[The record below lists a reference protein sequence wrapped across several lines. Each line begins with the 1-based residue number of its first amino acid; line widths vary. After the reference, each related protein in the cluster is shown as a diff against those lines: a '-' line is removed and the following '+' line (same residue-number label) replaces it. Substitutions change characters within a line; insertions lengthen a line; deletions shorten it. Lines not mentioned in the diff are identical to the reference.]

1 MNIDFVNFFNR
12 TDRLNLD
19 ISNRCPLECPHCI
32 RQTQYKNSNIDIP
45 GEDLSLDS
53 FKKITEFTNAIHF
66 CGQLSDPIHHPM
78 FIDFL
83 KICFDK
89 NIDTS
94 IAVASSFKSLDWFV
108 KAFKANP
115 NANWIF
121 GIDGL
126 PKDSKIYRKHQDGE
140 KLYKVMIESTKYLN
154 VKPTWQYI
162 VFSYNENDVTFALN
176 LAKENN
182 INFMIINSAR
192 WDENDKLKPSKEK
205 SFG

>member
-108 KAFKANP
+108 KAFKANQMQ
-115 NANWIF
+115 IGF
-121 GIDGL
+121 LELTGCL
-126 PKDSKIYRKHQDGE
+126 KIVKF
-140 KLYKVMIESTKYLN
+140 IENIKMAKN
-154 VKPTWQYI
+154 YI
-162 VFSYNENDVTFALN
+162 
-176 LAKENN
+176 K
-182 INFMIINSAR
+182 
-192 WDENDKLKPSKEK
+192 
-205 SFG
+205 